1 MVLPFAFLLL
11 PYKINGS
18 SGFRVG
24 DLSVDKLRIALKDNR
39 LANNTVLKKLV
50 LIADTVNTASE
61 EALLKAFNE
70 VLKMRDFYSTIDVD
84 QYKSLISNEM
94 QEILTSAQRSDSTLT
109 DQDYSRLNRA
119 LLEAIYPLETRK
131 TLIYHG

>member
-1 MVLPFAFLLL
+1 MGFFTFF
-11 PYKINGS
+11 GS

-94 QEILTSAQRSDSTLT
+94 QEILTRAQRSDSTLT

-119 LLEAIYPLETRK
+119 LLEAIYPLENRK
-131 TLIYHG
+131 TQINKHNILDREE